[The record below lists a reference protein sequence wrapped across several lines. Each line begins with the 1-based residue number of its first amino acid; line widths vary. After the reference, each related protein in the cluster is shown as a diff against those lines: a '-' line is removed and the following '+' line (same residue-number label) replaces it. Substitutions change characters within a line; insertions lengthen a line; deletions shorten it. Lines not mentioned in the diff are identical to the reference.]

1 MKKQKHQEHILVC
14 LSSSPSNPRVIKTAA
29 KMAKVFK
36 AVFTALFIETARSK
50 TLSKE
55 NQKRLQQ
62 NTAFA
67 KHCGAKVVTISGDDI
82 AYQVSNYAKTSGVT
96 KIVLGRSGYRAN
108 RFFTPPNFVD
118 KIIEYTPEV
127 DIYVIPDKVQKL
139 YLGQNPVK
147 EKIFSFNIKDSLD
160 SALILC
166 GATIISG
173 LFYKLGISESNIVM
187 VYIFGVMLIAYF
199 TESKIYSLVSSILA
213 VLIFN
218 FFFTK
223 PNMTLLSI
231 DNSYQI
237 TFLIM
242 FLVGFFISSITKKI
256 KFDAKQSYLKAYR
269 TEVMLEMSQML
280 QQAQNTEEI
289 KQATTAQ
296 LKKLL
301 DCDVSL
307 HSPLDAE
314 LENKEISYPI
324 KNNDTIFAI
333 AVINKKEISEFE
345 KSLLIAMLREASMAF
360 EKAQILESK
369 NELLIKHKQEEL
381 RSTLLRAIS
390 HDLRSPLTG
399 ISGNAELLLNNAKL
413 LQEEKKQD
421 IFEDIYDDSIWL
433 LNLVENLLSIT
444 RFDKGEIR
452 ISKESESISDV
463 IEETLSHLG
472 RKKDN
477 FNIVS
482 IIDDENL
489 YAKMDARLIS
499 QVIFNLVDNAMKY
512 SPQKSTITI
521 IAKANGND
529 IEVSVC
535 DEGAG
540 ISEKEKNN
548 IFDMFYTVKN
558 TVADG
563 RRGLGLGL
571 ALCKSI
577 INAHG
582 GEITVKN
589 NTPAGSIF
597 SFKLEGDFYE

>member
-1 MKKQKHQEHILVC
+1 
-14 LSSSPSNPRVIKTAA
+14 
-29 KMAKVFK
+29 
-36 AVFTALFIETARSK
+36 
-50 TLSKE
+50 
-55 NQKRLQQ
+55 
-62 NTAFA
+62 
-67 KHCGAKVVTISGDDI
+67 
-82 AYQVSNYAKTSGVT
+82 
-96 KIVLGRSGYRAN
+96 
-108 RFFTPPNFVD
+108 
-118 KIIEYTPEV
+118 
-127 DIYVIPDKVQKL
+127 
-139 YLGQNPVK
+139 
-147 EKIFSFNIKDSLD
+147 
-160 SALILC
+160 
-166 GATIISG
+166 
-173 LFYKLGISESNIVM
+173 M

-237 TFLIM
+237 TFFIM

-307 HSPLDAE
+307 YSPQDAE

>member
-1 MKKQKHQEHILVC
+1 M
-14 LSSSPSNPRVIKTAA
+14 
-29 KMAKVFK
+29 
-36 AVFTALFIETARSK
+36 LFRS
-50 TLSKE
+50 
-55 NQKRLQQ
+55 
-62 NTAFA
+62 
-67 KHCGAKVVTISGDDI
+67 
-82 AYQVSNYAKTSGVT
+82 
-96 KIVLGRSGYRAN
+96 
-108 RFFTPPNFVD
+108 
-118 KIIEYTPEV
+118 
-127 DIYVIPDKVQKL
+127 
-139 YLGQNPVK
+139 
-147 EKIFSFNIKDSLD
+147 SLD

-307 HSPLDAE
+307 YSPQDAE

-452 ISKESESISDV
+452 IRKESESISDV

-472 RKKDN
+472 RKKEN
-477 FNIVS
+477 FNIVP

-521 IAKANGND
+521 KAKANGRD

-540 ISEKEKNN
+540 IPEKEKNN

>member
-29 KMAKVFK
+29 KMAKVFN

-307 HSPLDAE
+307 YSPQDAE
-314 LENKEISYPI
+314 LENNEISYPI

-452 ISKESESISDV
+452 IRKESESISDV

-472 RKKDN
+472 RKKEN
-477 FNIVS
+477 FNIVP
-482 IIDDENL
+482 IIDAENL

-521 IAKANGND
+521 KAKANGRD

-540 ISEKEKNN
+540 IPEKEKNN

>member
-29 KMAKVFK
+29 KMAKVFN

-147 EKIFSFNIKDSLD
+147 EKLFSFNIKDSLD

-237 TFLIM
+237 TFFIM

-307 HSPLDAE
+307 YSPQDAE

-399 ISGNAELLLNNAKL
+399 ISGNAELLLNSAKL

-472 RKKDN
+472 RKKEN
-477 FNIVS
+477 FNIVP

-521 IAKANGND
+521 KAKANGRD

-540 ISEKEKNN
+540 IPEKEKNN

>member
-1 MKKQKHQEHILVC
+1 MKKQKHQEHILAC

-29 KMAKVFK
+29 KMAKVFN

-307 HSPLDAE
+307 YSPQDAE

-399 ISGNAELLLNNAKL
+399 ISGNAELLLNSAKL

>member
-29 KMAKVFK
+29 KMAKVFN

-237 TFLIM
+237 TFFIM

-307 HSPLDAE
+307 YSPQDAE

-452 ISKESESISDV
+452 IRKESESISDV

-472 RKKDN
+472 RKKEN
-477 FNIVS
+477 FNIVP
-482 IIDDENL
+482 IIDAENL

-521 IAKANGND
+521 KAKANGRD

>member
-29 KMAKVFK
+29 KMAKVFN

-147 EKIFSFNIKDSLD
+147 EKLFSFNIKDSLD

-307 HSPLDAE
+307 YSPQDAE

-452 ISKESESISDV
+452 IRKESESISDV

-472 RKKDN
+472 RKKEN
-477 FNIVS
+477 FNIVP
-482 IIDDENL
+482 IIDAENL

>member
-1 MKKQKHQEHILVC
+1 
-14 LSSSPSNPRVIKTAA
+14 
-29 KMAKVFK
+29 
-36 AVFTALFIETARSK
+36 
-50 TLSKE
+50 
-55 NQKRLQQ
+55 
-62 NTAFA
+62 
-67 KHCGAKVVTISGDDI
+67 
-82 AYQVSNYAKTSGVT
+82 
-96 KIVLGRSGYRAN
+96 
-108 RFFTPPNFVD
+108 
-118 KIIEYTPEV
+118 
-127 DIYVIPDKVQKL
+127 
-139 YLGQNPVK
+139 
-147 EKIFSFNIKDSLD
+147 
-160 SALILC
+160 
-166 GATIISG
+166 
-173 LFYKLGISESNIVM
+173 
-187 VYIFGVMLIAYF
+187 MLIAYF

-242 FLVGFFISSITKKI
+242 FLVGFFISSITKKQI
-256 KFDAKQSYLKAYR
+256 RRKTVLPESLQNRGYAR
-269 TEVMLEMSQML
+269 NECQML

-444 RFDKGEIR
+444 RFDKGRNQNKQRIR
-452 ISKESESISDV
+452 IY
-463 IEETLSHLG
+463 
-472 RKKDN
+472 
-477 FNIVS
+477 F
-482 IIDDENL
+482 
-489 YAKMDARLIS
+489 
-499 QVIFNLVDNAMKY
+499 
-512 SPQKSTITI
+512 
-521 IAKANGND
+521 
-529 IEVSVC
+529 
-535 DEGAG
+535 
-540 ISEKEKNN
+540 
-548 IFDMFYTVKN
+548 
-558 TVADG
+558 
-563 RRGLGLGL
+563 
-571 ALCKSI
+571 
-577 INAHG
+577 
-582 GEITVKN
+582 
-589 NTPAGSIF
+589 
-597 SFKLEGDFYE
+597 

>member
-29 KMAKVFK
+29 KMAKVFN

-147 EKIFSFNIKDSLD
+147 EKLFSFNIKDSLD

-307 HSPLDAE
+307 YSPQDAE

-324 KNNDTIFAI
+324 KNNDTILAI

-452 ISKESESISDV
+452 IHKESESISDV

-472 RKKDN
+472 RKKEN
-477 FNIVS
+477 FNIVP

-521 IAKANGND
+521 KAKANGRD

-540 ISEKEKNN
+540 IPEKEKNN